1 MDLNGGALK
10 FDALINRTDF
20 DRQMQAIENRILGLY
35 DRTEAESHRLD
46 KAFTTLSATITG
58 AFSVAAIT
66 GFVQSLV
73 KTRGEFQQIEVAFT
87 TMLKSKAAA
96 DQLMKE
102 AVTLAATTP
111 FGLQDVATGAKQL
124 LAYGTQAKDV
134 TGTLTML
141 GNVAAGVSAPL
152 GDIVY
157 LYGTLQTQ
165 GRAYSKDIQQF
176 TGRGIPIIKE
186 LAEQFSVSESE
197 VMKLVEA
204 GKVGFPEVQKAF
216 QSMTS
221 SSGIF
226 YNLMQEQSKT
236 LTGQLANLSDAWDM
250 MLNSLGR
257 SNEGILSGSIEL
269 ATELVENYE
278 KVLSIL
284 AGLIAGYGAYRAALM
299 ATAVMETSTNLIR
312 EVTLINGAR
321 LTAMQKLHVLWI
333 AIETKAQ
340 AALNT
345 VMLANPYALVAA
357 AAVALGVAMYALHD
371 SISATEKAQRQ
382 LNDENEKSAKH
393 FEDLKTK
400 ANDLNTVLRDKN
412 TTEYQQSKAY
422 KELQTLYPGILSN
435 LSKETYLKLEAA
447 DAQKQLNAENDK
459 LQVADIGQRFED
471 AKAKIIQVNTEI
483 QKYNDLIRSTG
494 DQGGALVRHVEDL
507 RKELEV
513 STIKAEELG
522 KEFQAQ
528 NEELIYSL
536 KPEEEKKK
544 YLQDQLAELG
554 KQKQAMIDLN
564 GSAIDLQNTFASYNF
579 NNLLKQ
585 IDTVQQKLN
594 GLNKVDKQVRTI
606 TVIDSDIEKLKDDQK
621 GTSTRADYVKI
632 QNQIDKLE
640 EERARI
646 TGKRS
651 KETTKLENEE
661 TAALKRKADMLNK
674 VYDLNSKYN
683 NKTLTDDEQKL
694 QEIRKEYKALQKDI
708 DAYNK
713 DPKNK
718 KINPNLKPQM
728 EKAIEYK
735 QYEIDTEKLKT
746 SLDKEKQL
754 YSDYEEY
761 KSALGKEAADKRY
774 ASELTTSVN
783 FLQKLEAERAKL
795 LDKDPTT
802 MTGQEL
808 SRLKLYDNLI
818 NEEVSAEK
826 KKQDDLTK
834 SLISYQQERLNLI
847 AKYNDDI
854 KSLENDPTAKA
865 ERTTR
870 FNEDLKD
877 LDDSHI
883 KKLDSYKLLF
893 EGIDQLSEA
902 NARKVVANA
911 GNLLDELIKKGI
923 GSPELRRELAR
934 LLKQS
939 TDALD
944 QRLPS
949 KLIDIAGQIDG
960 IANSVSLVDEEFGK
974 VLGTLGNV
982 LGQVGNIK
990 KGIKD
995 FGDFGSKGNTLGQL
1009 GAGLGIL
1016 GAGISIFSSVF
1027 KLFDRSAQREEQ
1039 AAYSRDLQNKQT
1051 EALNKALERQ
1061 ISLLD
1066 QVYGTQRIKDYEAA
1080 IKQANENEAKY
1091 LGQLSGK
1098 FLLTN
1103 DAETNKLIT
1112 KINNGEKAKNI
1123 FEKLAIEDLKKGG
1136 SLKGLPTDI
1145 ASLQVLLDEGKL
1157 DANTATIV
1165 ENLIKANETAQQLA
1179 NNLRAE
1185 RVGAGLSTIVDEFIS
1200 TLTDGAQDF
1209 GGAFEKIIRRSL
1221 LNGLKGQITAEFLQK
1236 FYEQLDNALAD
1247 GAISSEEDA
1256 SLKELYKRAE
1266 EYGKKKLEY
1275 IDTIAPDDSKDKDPS
1290 ALKPNTLTA
1299 SMNQPTAE
1307 RLEGLWRGQYD
1318 LTDQIKSISLEAL
1331 DIYRREL
1338 ELSEKFGLGFQDQLS
1353 ILNSVLVHMAN
1364 IDTNTLRSAN
1374 NTDGIT
1380 DKLDQIIN
1388 NTKQPKNTRD

>member
-87 TMLKSKAAA
+87 TMLKSKSAA

-124 LAYGTQAKDV
+124 LAYGTQAKDI
-134 TGTLTML
+134 TDTLTML
-141 GNVAAGVSAPL
+141 GNVASGVAAPL

-165 GRAYSKDIQQF
+165 GRAYAKDIQQF

-236 LTGQLANLSDAWDM
+236 LTGQLANLSDAWDL

-284 AGLIAGYGAYRAALM
+284 GALIAGYGAYRAALM

-371 SISATEKAQRQ
+371 SLSATEKAQRQ
-382 LNDENEKSAKH
+382 LNEENEKSAKH
-393 FEDLKTK
+393 FEDLKAK
-400 ANDLNTVLRDKN
+400 ANDLNNVLRDKN
-412 TTEYQQSKAY
+412 ATDYQQSKAY
-422 KELQTLYPGILSN
+422 KELQTIYPGLLAN
-435 LSKETYLKLEAA
+435 LSKEAYLKLESAE
-447 DAQKQLNAENDK
+447 AQRQLNAENDK
-459 LQVADIGQRFED
+459 LEIGDISKRYED
-471 AKAKIIQVNTEI
+471 AKAKIVEVNSEI

-494 DQGGALVRHVEDL
+494 DQGGAMVRHIEDL

-513 STIKAEELG
+513 ATIKAEELG
-522 KEFQAQ
+522 IAVKEQ
-528 NEELIYSL
+528 NEEYEFS
-536 KPEEEKKK
+536 KKTDKEKIQ
-544 YLQDQLAELG
+544 YLNDQLIALN
-554 KQKQAMIDLN
+554 KQKQAMIDIN
-564 GSAIDLQNTFASYNF
+564 GSAIDLQNTFGSYNF
-579 NNLLKQ
+579 NNLLNQ
-585 IDTVQQKLN
+585 IGLVEQKIK
-594 GLNKVDKQVRTI
+594 GLTSGTIQVRSI
-606 TVIDSDIEKLKDDQK
+606 SVIDEEIGNIKNDQK
-621 GTSTRADYVKI
+621 KSSVRSEYVTY

-640 EERARI
+640 EERAKI

-651 KETTKLENEE
+651 KETTKLVDEE
-661 TAALKRKADMLNK
+661 AAALKRKADMLNK

-694 QEIRKEYKALQKDI
+694 QEIREEYKALQRDI

-761 KSALGKEAADKRY
+761 KAALGKEAADKRY

-783 FLQKLEAERAKL
+783 FLQKLEAERGKL
-795 LDKDPTT
+795 LDKDPTA

-808 SRLKLYDNLI
+808 ARLKLYDNLI
-818 NEEVSAEK
+818 NEEVSAER

-847 AKYNDDI
+847 AKYNEDL
-854 KSLENDPTAKA
+854 KGLENDPNAKA

-893 EGIDQLSEA
+893 EGVDQLSEA

-944 QRLPS
+944 QRLPG
-949 KLIDIAGQIDG
+949 KLIDLAGQIDG
-960 IANSVSLVDEEFGK
+960 IANSVSLVDEAFGK

-990 KGIKD
+990 KGLKD
-995 FGDFGSKGNTLGQL
+995 FGDFGKKGDTLGQL

-1016 GAGISIFSSVF
+1016 GAGISIFQSVF

-1080 IKQANENEAKY
+1080 IKQANDNEAKY
-1091 LGQLSGK
+1091 IGQLSGK

-1103 DAETNKLIT
+1103 NAETNKLIT

-1136 SLKGLPTDI
+1136 SLKGVPTDI

-1157 DANTATIV
+1157 DANTANIV

-1236 FYEQLDNALAD
+1236 FYEQLDTALAD

-1290 ALKPNTLTA
+1290 ALKPNSLTA

-1353 ILNSVLVHMAN
+1353 ILNSVLLHMAN